1 MLQKKYKSKIISIN
15 NPFSGI
21 YTLEFQSLDRPFKYL
36 PGQFLHIAIDEEYDG
51 TSQWPD
57 SRCFSM
63 QSNPMEETIKIT
75 YAVKGEF
82 TKQMEQTLKVG
93 SEVWL
98 KLPYG
103 DLFTQP
109 HNKTNTVFIAG
120 GTGITPFLSLF
131 THESFTEY
139 INPKIYLGFRSK
151 DHHIYNEELER
162 MIKIRAI
169 HSNSCNSEK
178 CNSSQFVQLYFQ
190 NEVGVID
197 INQIFLDNGIKS
209 NYFISGPPAMIKA
222 FKYALINNGVAAS
235 NVLTD
240 DWE

>member
-1 MLQKKYKSKIISIN
+1 MLAKKYRSELISIL
-15 NPFSGI
+15 NPFTGI
-21 YTLEFQSLDRPFKYL
+21 YTLEFQSLGSKFKYL
-36 PGQFLHIAIDEEYDG
+36 PGQFLHIALDEEYDG
-51 TSQWPD
+51 SSQWPD

-63 QSNPMEETIKIT
+63 QSNPNEETIRIT

-82 TKQMEQTLKVG
+82 TKLMEQQLKVG

-131 THESFTEY
+131 THESFNEY
-139 INPKIYLGFRSK
+139 INPKIYLGFRSNAYN
-151 DHHIYNEELER
+151 IYNDELSR
-162 MIKIRAI
+162 
-169 HSNSCNSEK
+169 SCNSY
-178 CNSSQFVQLYFQ
+178 SSQFVKYFY
-190 NEVGVID
+190 EDTDGLID
-197 INQIFLDNGIKS
+197 IELIYKENGIDS
-209 NYFISGPPAMIKA
+209 NYFISGPPLMIKL
-222 FKYALINNGVAAS
+222 FKKALFEKGVPAS

>member
-1 MLQKKYKSKIISIN
+1 MLQKKYKSEIISIL
-15 NPFSGI
+15 NPFEGI
-21 YTLEFQSLDRPFKYL
+21 YTLEFKSLKSKYKYH
-36 PGQFLHIAIDEEYDG
+36 PGQFLHIAIDEDYDG
-51 TSQWPD
+51 SCQWPD

-63 QSNPMEETIKIT
+63 QSNPSDETIKIT

-82 TKQMEQTLKVG
+82 TRQMEETLKVG
-93 SEVWL
+93 SEAWL

-103 DLFTQP
+103 DLFQQP

-139 INPKIYLGFRSK
+139 RNPRIYLGFRSK
-151 DHHIYNEELER
+151 EFNIYQAELER
-162 MIKIRAI
+162 
-169 HSNSCNSEK
+169 SS
-178 CNSSQFVQLYFQ
+178 NSSQFVQLYFQ
-190 NEVGVID
+190 DDVGVID
-197 INQIFLDNGIKS
+197 ISQIFDQNGIEP
-209 NYFISGPPAMIKA
+209 NYFISGPPAMIKN
-222 FKYALINNGVAAS
+222 FKKSLIEKGVPTG

>member
-1 MLQKKYKSKIISIN
+1 MLAKKYLSEIISIT

-21 YTLEFQSLDRPFKYL
+21 YTIEFAPEKGKYKYS
-36 PGQFLHIAIDEEYDG
+36 PGQFLHIALDEDYDG

-63 QSNPMEETIKIT
+63 QSNPNEETIKIT
-75 YAVKGEF
+75 YAVKGGF
-82 TKQMEQTLKVG
+82 TSQMEQQLKVG
-93 SEVWL
+93 SEFWL

-131 THESFTEY
+131 THESFNEY
-139 INPKIYLGFRSK
+139 INPKIYLGFRSNAYN
-151 DHHIYNEELER
+151 IYNDELNR
-162 MIKIRAI
+162 
-169 HSNSCNSEK
+169 S
-178 CNSSQFVQLYFQ
+178 CNSSQFVKLFFEDT
-190 NEVGVID
+190 NGLID
-197 INQIFLDNGIKS
+197 IELIHKENGPES
-209 NYFISGPPAMIKA
+209 NYFISGPPLMIKL
-222 FKYALINNGVAAS
+222 FKKALIEQGVPTD
-235 NVLTD
+235 NILTD